1 MPKRGSDSFANV
13 NLRMS
18 RRRVIS
24 VILLAVYLVA
34 MSANALGIL
43 VCDCAAHH
51 SHDLCCGSHSHIHSH
66 RDCHNHDHSLCAAF
80 CDTENCNESLAQHC
94 SCRHNHGE
102 GSAFTLSSDTDELLK
117 YIKLFAACQS
127 CQFSVSRTNGGVEH
141 TSVVRCRDDIPIAVP
156 PVLSAGAPRAPS
168 FLA

>member
-51 SHDLCCGSHSHIHSH
+51 SHDLCCGSHSHSH
-66 RDCHNHDHSLCAAF
+66 HDCHDRDHSLCAAF
-80 CDTENCNESLAQHC
+80 CDTESCNESLAQHC

-117 YIKLFAACQS
+117 YIKLFAACQG